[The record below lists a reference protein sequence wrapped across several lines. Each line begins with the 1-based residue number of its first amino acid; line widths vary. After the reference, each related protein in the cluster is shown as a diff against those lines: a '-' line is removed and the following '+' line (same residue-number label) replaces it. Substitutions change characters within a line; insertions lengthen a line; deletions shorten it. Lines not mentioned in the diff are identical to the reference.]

1 MWTAESV
8 VAQLRRQGELWEP
21 VPGLV
26 ALRGDALHLF
36 RAVEAR
42 LAELARSEAFPE
54 WRLPSGLALDTL
66 ARARYFDSF
75 PHWLTAAAHLS
86 DDSAA
91 LESVARA
98 PDPAGAAARA
108 LEPAACALS
117 PALCY
122 HVYARLAGRAV
133 DAVRMSAQ
141 GTCWRHEAE
150 GARALARGWS
160 FTMREMVHVGSPEEV
175 ARLVRDGME
184 WAARLAEELGL
195 GHETVPA
202 SDPFFA
208 PTARGRALLQRAKE
222 LKHELRLDIGAGE
235 SVAAASF
242 NDHESFFGGCFD
254 IRLADG
260 RSAASGCVAFGVE
273 RWTLAFLV
281 SHGPDA
287 ARWPELGA
295 APGSPRAKVRASAGT
310 ATRPESRAP
319 ATGASRGTVPLPP
332 GASRGTVPPPPDASR
347 GTVRRPPD
355 APLYVRHAA
364 ASDRG
369 AWSVERDVAWE
380 RIDRERALGQPDLLG
395 RLRDAAL
402 IESFHPVN
410 LARLMRVCHD
420 DVDAG
425 VCFSLEAYEGFKHF
439 HALRRYLD
447 VVGFEPSITEEELV
461 RIREGTRDRDVPPEG
476 AIEAL
481 VGFMLSEH
489 LASYF
494 FRRLAERAREP
505 VLADMLRLIAA
516 DEVRHAQ
523 SASDLIAKRIARDDS
538 LVPRVLDA
546 ATSFRHYGSEVVG
559 EVPVA
564 MPGDEVAI
572 RTFAGRIERLCGV
585 RLVDHVKRNL

>member
-1 MWTAESV
+1 MGGGGPAARSARSGGDASSGWDARSV
-8 VAQLRRQGELWEP
+8 VTHLGRSGELWEP

-36 RAVEAR
+36 RSIEEK
-42 LAELARSEAFPE
+42 LAALARAEGFPE
-54 WRLPSGLALDTL
+54 WRLADGLGLDTL

-86 DDSAA
+86 DDPAA

-98 PDPAGAAARA
+98 SDPAAAAAHA
-108 LEPAACALS
+108 LEPAAYALS

-122 HVYARLAGRAV
+122 HTYARLAGQTV
-133 DAVRMSAQ
+133 DAVRMSAH

-150 GARALARGWS
+150 GVRALARGRS
-160 FTMREMVHVGSPEEV
+160 FTMRELVHVGSAEDV
-175 ARLVRDGME
+175 AQLVRNGAG
-184 WAARLAEELGL
+184 WAVRLADELGL
-195 GHETVPA
+195 EHDIEPA

-208 PTARGRALLQRAKE
+208 PTAEGRRALQRVKG
-222 LKHELRLDIGAGE
+222 LKHELRLDVGAGE

-242 NDHESFFGGCFD
+242 NDHESFFGECFD

-260 RSAASGCVAFGVE
+260 GPAASGCVAFGVE

-281 SHGPDA
+281 AHGPA
-287 ARWPELGA
+287 AAGWPELGSCPEAGHEPAVPHGSA
-295 APGSPRAKVRASAGT
+295 APVAPLEVRPAG
-310 ATRPESRAP
+310 
-319 ATGASRGTVPLPP
+319 L
-332 GASRGTVPPPPDASR
+332 
-347 GTVRRPPD
+347 D

-369 AWSVERDVAWE
+369 AWSVERDVAWDQ
-380 RIDRERALGQPDLLG
+380 IDGVLSLGQPELLG
-395 RLRDAAL
+395 QLRDAAL

-410 LARLMRVCHD
+410 LARLMRVFHD

-439 HALRRYLD
+439 HALRGYLD
-447 VVGFEPSITEEELV
+447 AVGHEPGITEEELV
-461 RIREGTRDRDVPPEG
+461 RIREGSHERDVQPGE
-476 AIEAL
+476 AVEAL

-494 FRRLAERAREP
+494 FRRLAEQAREP

-523 SASDLIAKRIARDDS
+523 AASDLIAKRIARDAS
-538 LVPRVLDA
+538 IVPKVLDA
-546 ATSFRHYGSEVVG
+546 ATSFRHYGSEVVAD
-559 EVPVA
+559 VPVA
-564 MPGDEVAI
+564 MHGDEVAI
-572 RTFAGRIERLCGV
+572 RTFASRIERLCGV
-585 RLVDHVKRNL
+585 RLVDHMKKRL